1 VTYGTSPMGADHT
14 AGNVIEK
21 NLDSLGGSLNPLK
34 ADGQV
39 EVSREY
45 QIEVAAF
52 DCTGLCLFAISAAK
66 NNKQAGQALLK
77 MINARLGSEMSSEDL
92 IKLGIRVLKAEREFN
107 RKAGFTARDD
117 RLPKFFYEE
126 PLPPHNTVFVVS
138 DDDMDSVFNF

>member
-1 VTYGTSPMGADHT
+1 MGADHT
-14 AGNVIEK
+14 AGNVIDK

-52 DCTGLCLFAISAAK
+52 DCTGLCLFALGAAK
-66 NNKQAGQALLK
+66 TNEKAGEALLK
-77 MINARLGSEMSSEDL
+77 MINARLGSDLSSEDL
-92 IKLGIRVLKAEREFN
+92 VQLGIRVLKAEREFN
-107 RKAGFTARDD
+107 RKVGFTSRDD

-138 DDDMDSVFNF
+138 DEEMDSVFDF